1 MGLIHTV
8 KHVSRATMCLIHTVE
23 HVSRATM
30 DLVHTVDSGTEEPM
44 DSEEDGNH
52 GNSTNQNTVGS
63 NRLVSNVII

>member
-8 KHVSRATMCLIHTVE
+8 K